1 MGTVIGSE
9 KGGDGRFPGE
19 LKCPACHAATAF
31 DPVPPDDPYPN
42 PRDTSTPYAKI
53 PPTQKRM
60 TTQNHIYFDHA
71 GTTPMD
77 ERVLE
82 AMLPYFTRLY
92 GNASSVHTVGQE
104 ARYALDGARERVA
117 KVLNCRNREVV
128 FTSGGTESDNSAIQ
142 GAAYALEPTGK
153 HVITAAAEHH
163 AVLHACEVLEDR
175 GWHITRLPVDD
186 YGMVDPQRVYNAITD
201 TTTVVSIMYANNEIG
216 TINPIPEISA
226 AVKQRAQEL
235 SRTIVMH
242 TDAVQAAGFLDLDV
256 RRLGVDMMSLSG
268 HKFYGPKGV
277 GVLFIRRGVPYL
289 PLITGG
295 GQERERRSGTENV
308 AGIIGLTAALE
319 LAHAHRDEVS
329 AHCQA
334 LRHRIIDQISSQVPD
349 CVLNGHPTD
358 RLPNNVNFSF
368 EGVEGEPVLL
378 GLDLQG
384 IAASS
389 GSACSSGSLEPSHVL
404 LAIGQT
410 ADLARGSLRITL
422 GKHNT
427 DAEVDR
433 LLSVLIGLIGE
444 LRQMPTLTGAADD

>member
-1 MGTVIGSE
+1 
-9 KGGDGRFPGE
+9 
-19 LKCPACHAATAF
+19 
-31 DPVPPDDPYPN
+31 
-42 PRDTSTPYAKI
+42 
-53 PPTQKRM
+53 M
-60 TTQNHIYFDHA
+60 TTQGHIYFDHA

-77 ERVLE
+77 ERALQ

-104 ARYALDGARERVA
+104 ARYALDAARERVA
-117 KVLNCRNREVV
+117 RVLNCRNREVV
-128 FTSGGTESDNSAIQ
+128 FTSGGTESDNAAIR
-142 GAAYALEPTGK
+142 GAAYALEETGR

-163 AVLHACEVLEDR
+163 AVLHACQVLENRD
-175 GWHITRLPVDD
+175 WEVTYLPVDD
-186 YGMVDPQRVYNAITD
+186 YGQVEPDRVYNAITD
-201 TTTVVSIMYANNEIG
+201 QTTVVSVMYANNEIG

-226 AVKQRAQEL
+226 AVKQRAREL
-235 SRTIVMH
+235 DRTIVMH

-277 GVLFIRRGVPYL
+277 GVLFIRRGAPFL

-308 AGIIGLTAALE
+308 AGIIGLSVALE
-319 LAHAHRDEVS
+319 LADGEREQTG
-329 AHCQA
+329 AHCLA
-334 LRHRIIDQISSQVPD
+334 LRDRIIDEITRRIPD
-349 CVLNGHPTD
+349 CALNGHPAE

-404 LAIGQT
+404 LALGQT

-433 LLSVLIGLIGE
+433 LLDVLVGLIGD
-444 LRQMPTLTGAADD
+444 LRQLPTMSVVAGD